1 MEPASGPH
9 GFRVAGR
16 SAGWLGVGRPGRAV
30 AREAGEFCGW
40 IFRIRFSSTS
50 NSRRGGRSGVV
61 IYRIGG
67 VSLPPRQQ
75 QQRAKATATTTTR
88 AMMMK
93 MMMMQRPNDSAIWD
107 QWAVLQLLLPAGVPA
122 GSRAPAWAHARCR
135 RPGQRPPAA
144 AMVASWGAAASALR
158 LIVCC
163 LISFNFLQ
171 TPLTFFNFL

>member
-1 MEPASGPH
+1 MCIRATPP
-9 GFRVAGR
+9 
-16 SAGWLGVGRPGRAV
+16 RPK
-30 AREAGEFCGW
+30 CYNNNNNNNNNN
-40 IFRIRFSSTS
+40 INIIYTS

-158 LIVCC
+158 LIVCLS
-163 LISFNFLQ
+163 LIHISEP
-171 TPLTFFNFL
+171 TRPY

>member
-1 MEPASGPH
+1 MYKLNS
-9 GFRVAGR
+9 
-16 SAGWLGVGRPGRAV
+16 SK
-30 AREAGEFCGW
+30 CTKDD
-40 IFRIRFSSTS
+40 IFHTS

-171 TPLTFFNFL
+171 TPLIFFNFL